1 MSLELGYRGQ
11 RREWVENKYPRWP
24 SLTLLTIHVFKQSPY
39 APATLLPGIY
49 AECLTADHRETGTP
63 VCLLLFTT
71 AKKLP
76 SLGVL
81 TKQMDIILL

>member
-1 MSLELGYRGQ
+1 MPNHACTQKRE
-11 RREWVENKYPRWP
+11 EWVENKYPRWP

-39 APATLLPGIY
+39 APATLLLGID
-49 AECLTADHRETGTP
+49 AECLTAYHRETGTP
-63 VCLLLFTT
+63 VCVLLFSA

-76 SLGVL
+76 SLDVL